1 MTKIKWITQRFSVR
15 TVDGEL
21 LRIGDTGDV
30 DDETLSGCV
39 EDEHYE
45 SKPKPKPKPKPKAE
59 PKAEPPIEEI

>member
-1 MTKIKWITQRFSVR
+1 MMKIKWITQRFSVR

-30 DDETLSGCV
+30 DDETLSGCT

-45 SKPKPKPKPKPKAE
+45 LKAKPKPKPKAE